1 MMNYLKDKK
10 ILLLGGS
17 GFVGKSIVKKLLELG
32 SRVMVISRQQNKV
45 KASKLSG
52 EPGQLEIVS
61 ANIFEEGILENYIND
76 KFAVINLCGI
86 LYESE
91 PNEFEKIHTFLPN
104 LIAEICKEKS
114 ISKFIHISALG
125 ASSYS
130 KSLYSRTKALGE
142 KKALENFVN
151 CHVLRPSI
159 IYGNGDNFF
168 GQFAKMSNFSPIL
181 PLIGSNTMFQPVYVE
196 DLALSVVKLLENHQI
211 NEKIYEIGGPK
222 KYSFENL
229 LEIMLKILER
239 KRIFLRLNP
248 KFMIIPGYFFS
259 FLPRPPFTADQMKLL
274 MYNNIVN
281 PDMPGLKD
289 LNVDPTSLE
298 DVLPKILKFYKT

>member
-32 SRVMVISRQQNKV
+32 SRVVVISRQQNKV

-125 ASSYS
+125 ASLYS

-168 GQFAKMSNFSPIL
+168 GQFAKMSKLSPFL
-181 PLIGSNTMFQPVYVE
+181 PLIGPNTMFQPIYVE
-196 DLALSVVKLLENHQI
+196 DVALAVVKLLENHKTD
-211 NEKIYEIGGPK
+211 NKIYEIGGPK
-222 KYSFENL
+222 KYLFENL
-229 LEIMLKILER
+229 LQMMLKILKR
-239 KRIFLRLNP
+239 KRILLKLNP
-248 KFMIIPGYFFS
+248 RIMMIPGYFFS
-259 FLPRPPFTADQMKLL
+259 FFPNPPFTSDQMKLL
-274 MYNNIVN
+274 MSDNLVN
-281 PDMPGLKD
+281 SEMPG
-289 LNVDPTSLE
+289 VE
-298 DVLPKILKFYKT
+298 D